1 MEGVTLVMCPGTSS
15 STSMVGVKI
24 SIAKISHT
32 KILLEV
38 RKFSL
43 EMHLGGNAGDWGRT
57 LLEKNY
63 SNRCFSLV
71 GLGLKCGGVLINKV
85 RLPPSRVAFFV

>member
-32 KILLEV
+32 KILLEIC
-38 RKFSL
+38 KFSL
-43 EMHLGGNAGDWGRT
+43 EMHLGGNAGDGGRFEVRV
-57 LLEKNY
+57 LK
-63 SNRCFSLV
+63 
-71 GLGLKCGGVLINKV
+71 GLGSKRAVSITKHWWKKTILIV
-85 RLPPSRVAFFV
+85 VFL

>member
-1 MEGVTLVMCPGTSS
+1 MEDVTLVMCPGTSS

-43 EMHLGGNAGDWGRT
+43 EMHLGGNAGDWGRFDINEVRV
-57 LLEKNY
+57 LK
-63 SNRCFSLV
+63 
-71 GLGLKCGGVLINKV
+71 GLGSKRAVSITKHCWKKTILIV
-85 RLPPSRVAFFV
+85 VFL

>member
-43 EMHLGGNAGDWGRT
+43 EMHLGGNAGDGGRFDINEVRV
-57 LLEKNY
+57 LK
-63 SNRCFSLV
+63 
-71 GLGLKCGGVLINKV
+71 GLGSKRAVSITKHCWKKTILIV
-85 RLPPSRVAFFV
+85 VFL

>member
-1 MEGVTLVMCPGTSS
+1 
-15 STSMVGVKI
+15 MVGVKI

-57 LLEKNY
+57 QLEKTI
-63 SNRCFSLV
+63 
-71 GLGLKCGGVLINKV
+71 LIV
-85 RLPPSRVAFFV
+85 VFL

>member
-43 EMHLGGNAGDWGRT
+43 EMHLGGNAGENTAG
-57 LLEKNY
+57 KNY